1 MYAMGGNEMNKKVD
15 VNERLNK
22 MKAFYLKLDE
32 MMDKLPDAIP
42 ADTKR
47 LIKDKILGDK
57 ELKELMEG
65 IENNRPPR
73 IFLIGR
79 TGAGKSSL
87 VNAICGGYVAEVGDV
102 RSYTEGTKSYKCTD
116 HDRTLMEILD
126 TRGIAESEALEEESA
141 EKTLIKEITEFS
153 PDVAILVLNCTHRDD
168 VDKDVQFMK
177 GIAEQYKKINNVRLP
192 IIVAVNK
199 CDEMSPSR
207 FKTAKEYPQ
216 NKIDKIDEAV
226 KYFKGIIV
234 NNGLKIDDIIG
245 VSALIDWQTQDGVE
259 VDPENIKN
267 LPKRDIE
274 NLEIAFDGRYR
285 IEELIHILDEA
296 ILDTEAQ
303 MGLRMAF
310 RLEELVK
317 RLSNHMTA
325 IFAGI
330 SATIAITP
338 IPFSDIYIL
347 VVLQGVLVA
356 LIASLSGRDISL
368 ETAIEFIFSLGGVA
382 GAGQIFKIIA
392 QQASKLLNG
401 LFPGAGSAVSSTVAF
416 AGTESIGKAAI
427 AYYIEGKDIKAAKK
441 IFKANQKD

>member
-1 MYAMGGNEMNKKVD
+1 MYVMGGNEMNKNVD
-15 VNERLNK
+15 VNERLKK
-22 MKAFYLKLDE
+22 MKNFYLKLDE

-42 ADTKR
+42 SDTKR

-102 RSYTEGTKSYKCTD
+102 RSCTEGTKIYKCTD
-116 HDRTLMEILD
+116 RDRTLMEILD
-126 TRGIAESEALEEESA
+126 TRGIAESESLDEESA
-141 EKTLIKEITEFS
+141 EKTLINEITEFS

-168 VDKDVQFMK
+168 VDKDVLFMK

-267 LPKRDIE
+267 LPKHDIE
-274 NLEIAFDGRYR
+274 NLEIAFDGRYK

-317 RLSNHMTA
+317 RLSNHLTT

-416 AGTESIGKAAI
+416 AGTASIGKAAI

-441 IFKANQKD
+441 IFKDSQKN